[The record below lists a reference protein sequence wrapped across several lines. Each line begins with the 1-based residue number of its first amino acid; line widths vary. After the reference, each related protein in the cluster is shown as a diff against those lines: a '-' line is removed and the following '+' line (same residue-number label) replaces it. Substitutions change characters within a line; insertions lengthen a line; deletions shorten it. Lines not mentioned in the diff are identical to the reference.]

1 MQINSNLKR
10 IQVHYLLSAAA
21 LLGVSLVEGSARRL
35 PVESS
40 DHLAPLHQQR
50 QPCVGQV
57 AQLLQRTGSVV
68 CVQQWHGAHA
78 VHMRCV
84 HMRGALCCMRG
95 ALCLLPVGLESVGAE
110 HELHE
115 LEPLREQPA
124 QRVDA
129 AVVRQLEP
137 TDVLHLMRVR
147 ASVSQPILHVLAR
160 GRRPGAC
167 CASCRV
173 MAGPARRESLDA
185 CSCHS
190 AHRPH

>member
-1 MQINSNLKR
+1 M
-10 IQVHYLLSAAA
+10 LLSGRAPRGVACRRKRASAARRELRPSRA
-21 LLGVSLVEGSARRL
+21 APPAATAVRRPGGSA
-35 PVESS
+35 PTA
-40 DHLAPLHQQR
+40 HR
-50 QPCVGQV
+50 QCGVRAAV
-57 AQLLQRTGSVV
+57 ARGT
-68 CVQQWHGAHA
+68 CGAHA

-84 HMRGALCCMRG
+84 HMRGALCCMRGALCCMRG

-167 CASCRV
+167 CASCRA
-173 MAGPARRESLDA
+173 MARPARRESLDA

>member
-78 VHMRCV
+78 VHTRCV
-84 HMRGALCCMRG
+84 HMRGALCCMRGALCCMRG

-137 TDVLHLMRVR
+137 TDVLHL
-147 ASVSQPILHVLAR
+147 I
-160 GRRPGAC
+160 
-167 CASCRV
+167 
-173 MAGPARRESLDA
+173 
-185 CSCHS
+185 
-190 AHRPH
+190 